1 MLSLKQTHRYSGN
14 EFMTTLNEQL
24 ANLKVIPV
32 IAINRA
38 EDAIPL
44 GKALVE
50 NGMPCAEITLRT
62 ECAIE
67 AISIMRKTYPDMLI
81 GAGTVLTTEQVDASI
96 NAGVE
101 FIVSPGFNPRTVQ
114 YCIDKGVAIVPGVN
128 NPSLVEQAMEMGLRT
143 LKFFP
148 AEPSGGTA
156 MLKALTAVYPVKFI
170 PTGGVSLKNVDAYL
184 SIPSVLACGG
194 TWMVPTSLID
204 EGKWDDLGKLVR
216 DAVDHV
222 NA

>member
-1 MLSLKQTHRYSGN
+1 
-14 EFMTTLNEQL
+14 MTTLNEQL

-62 ECAIE
+62 ECAIQ
-67 AISIMRKTYPDMLI
+67 AIRIMRKEFPDMLI
-81 GAGTVLTTEQVDASI
+81 GSGTVLTNEQVDASI
-96 NAGVE
+96 EAGVD

-114 YCIDKGVAIVPGVN
+114 YCIDKDVAIVPGVN

-156 MLKALTAVYPVKFI
+156 MLKALTAVYPVKFM
-170 PTGGVSLKNVDAYL
+170 PTGGVSLKNVDEYL

-194 TWMVPTSLID
+194 TWMVPTNLID
-204 EGKWDDLGKLVR
+204 EGKWDELGKLVR
-216 DAVDHV
+216 DAVEFV
-222 NA
+222 NK

>member
-1 MLSLKQTHRYSGN
+1 
-14 EFMTTLNEQL
+14 MTTLSEQL
-24 ANLKVIPV
+24 ASLKVIPV

-67 AISIMRKTYPDMLI
+67 AIRIMRKEFPDMLI
-81 GAGTVLTTEQVDASI
+81 GSGTVLTNEQVDASI
-96 NAGVE
+96 EAGVD

-148 AEPSGGTA
+148 AEPSGGTG
-156 MLKALTAVYPVKFI
+156 MLKALTAVYPVKFM
-170 PTGGVSLKNVDAYL
+170 PTGGVSLKNVDEYL

-194 TWMVPTSLID
+194 TWMVPTNLID
-204 EGKWDDLGKLVR
+204 EGKWDELGKLVR

>member
-1 MLSLKQTHRYSGN
+1 MA
-14 EFMTTLNEQL
+14 TLNEQL
-24 ANLKVIPV
+24 AKLKIIPV

-44 GKALVE
+44 GKVLVE

-62 ECAIE
+62 ESAIE
-67 AISIMRKTYPDMLI
+67 AIRIMRNAYPNMLM
-81 GAGTVLTTEQVDASI
+81 GSGTVLTNEQVDASI
-96 NAGVE
+96 EAGVD

-148 AEPSGGTA
+148 AEASGGTA
-156 MLKALTAVYPVKFI
+156 MLKALTAVYPVKFM
-170 PTGGVSLKNVDAYL
+170 PTGGVSLNNVDDYL
-184 SIPSVLACGG
+184 SISSVLACGG

-204 EGKWDDLGKLVR
+204 DGKWEELGKLIR
-216 DAVDHV
+216 DAVESV
-222 NA
+222 TN